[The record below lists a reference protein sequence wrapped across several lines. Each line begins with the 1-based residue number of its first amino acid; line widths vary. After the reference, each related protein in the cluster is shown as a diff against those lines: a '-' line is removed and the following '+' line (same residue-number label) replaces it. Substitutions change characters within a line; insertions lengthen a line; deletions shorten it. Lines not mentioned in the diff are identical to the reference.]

1 MKSFIALSVALI
13 AASLLLSI
21 YAYPYLPEMVAS
33 HWNTKGEVDGYLPR
47 FWGAFLV
54 PTIMVGL
61 YLLVV
66 SVPKI
71 DPLKANIM
79 QFIKYYYGLIVVV
92 LVFMLVVHTQV
103 TLWSLGYVISPNIVF
118 PISIGVLFIYIGA
131 LLNKAKRNWFVGIR
145 TPWTLSSD
153 TVWAKTHKIGGRLF
167 ILAGLVSILGVLL
180 PEYAFLFILLPV
192 IAVTFYTVVYSYV
205 AYQRDIKGSVV
216 S

>member
-79 QFIKYYYGLIVVV
+79 QFINITMGL
-92 LVFMLVVHTQV
+92 
-103 TLWSLGYVISPNIVF
+103 LWWSWCLC
-118 PISIGVLFIYIGA
+118 L
-131 LLNKAKRNWFVGIR
+131 
-145 TPWTLSSD
+145 
-153 TVWAKTHKIGGRLF
+153 
-167 ILAGLVSILGVLL
+167 
-180 PEYAFLFILLPV
+180 
-192 IAVTFYTVVYSYV
+192 
-205 AYQRDIKGSVV
+205 
-216 S
+216 